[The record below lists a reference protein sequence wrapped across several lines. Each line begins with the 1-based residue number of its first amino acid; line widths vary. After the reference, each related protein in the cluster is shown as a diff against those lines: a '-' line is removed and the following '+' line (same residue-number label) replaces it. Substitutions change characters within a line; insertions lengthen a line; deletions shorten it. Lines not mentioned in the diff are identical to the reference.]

1 MFCDSIRSLRLA
13 RDLTQEQLAERLCVT
28 PQAVSRWETGCSMP
42 DTALLPEIARALDTS
57 IDALFRLQ
65 LHWRH
70 EPDECST

>member
-1 MFCDSIRSLRLA
+1 MFCDTIRSLRLA

-57 IDALFRLQ
+57 IDALFGYN
-65 LHWRH
+65 
-70 EPDECST
+70 CTGYINI